1 MKKVI
6 LKIKKRFF
14 KSKSPSKIFM
24 RTNIDAYI
32 DAFKE
37 QKGDSKKMTTNMEL
51 LAHRVEQ
58 WAKERGLDNPDNS
71 TVQALK
77 LFEEAGELA
86 QAHLKEREQDGKD
99 AVGDILVVLTIYC
112 QQKGWSIAECFE
124 LAYNEIKNRKGKTV
138 NGSFVKSEDLR
149 WTTSKD

>member
-24 RTNIDAYI
+24 RTNIDAYTN
-32 DAFKE
+32 AFKE
-37 QKGDSKKMTTNMEL
+37 QKEDSEKMTTNMEL
-51 LAHRVEQ
+51 LVHRVEQ

-71 TVQALK
+71 TAQALK

-124 LAYNEIKNRKGKTV
+124 LAYNEIKNRKGKMV

-149 WTTSKD
+149 

>member
-58 WAKERGLDNPDNS
+58 WAKERGLDNPNNS
-71 TVQALK
+71 TAQALK

-86 QAHLKEREQDGKD
+86 QAHLKNRENEGMD

-112 QQKGWSIAECFE
+112 QQKGWSISECFQM
-124 LAYNEIKNRKGKTV
+124 AWDEIKNRKGKMV
-138 NGSFVKSEDLR
+138 NGSYVKEQDLR
-149 WTTSKD
+149 GGVDGL

>member
-71 TVQALK
+71 TAQALK

-86 QAHLKEREQDGKD
+86 QSHLKEREQDGKD

-124 LAYNEIKNRKGKTV
+124 LAYNEIKNRKGKMV
-138 NGSFVKSEDLR
+138 NGSFVKEGDL
-149 WTTSKD
+149 K

>member
-14 KSKSPSKIFM
+14 KSKSPSTIFKS
-24 RTNIDAYI
+24 TNIDAYI

-37 QKGDSKKMTTNMEL
+37 QKGDSKKMTINMEL
-51 LAHRVEQ
+51 LAHRVEK
-58 WAKERGLDNPDNS
+58 WAKERGLDHPNNS
-71 TVQALK
+71 TAQALK

-99 AVGDILVVLTIYC
+99 AVGNILVVLTIYC
-112 QQKGWSIAECFE
+112 QQKGWSIAECFQ
-124 LAYNEIKNRKGKTV
+124 LAYDEIKNRKGKMV
-138 NGSFVKSEDLR
+138 NGSFVKEGDL
-149 WTTSKD
+149 K

>member
-71 TVQALK
+71 TAQALK

-124 LAYNEIKNRKGKTV
+124 LAYNEIKNRKGKMV

-149 WTTSKD
+149 

>member
-71 TVQALK
+71 TAQALK

-86 QAHLKEREQDGKD
+86 QAHLKEREADGKD

-124 LAYNEIKNRKGKTV
+124 LAYNEIKNRKGKMV
-138 NGSFVKSEDLR
+138 NGSFVKEEDL
-149 WTTSKD
+149 

>member
-6 LKIKKRFF
+6 PKIKKRFF

-58 WAKERGLDNPDNS
+58 WAKERGLDNPNNS
-71 TVQALK
+71 TAQALK

-112 QQKGWSIAECFE
+112 QQKGWSVAECFE
-124 LAYNEIKNRKGKTV
+124 LAYNEIKNRKGKMV
-138 NGSFVKSEDLR
+138 NGSFVKSEDL
-149 WTTSKD
+149 K

>member
-6 LKIKKRFF
+6 LKKRFF
-14 KSKSPSKIFM
+14 KPKSPSKFFM
-24 RTNIDAYI
+24 RQNIDDYF

-37 QKGDSKKMTTNMEL
+37 QKGDSEKMTTNMEL

-58 WAKERGLDNPDNS
+58 WAKERGLDNPNNS
-71 TVQALK
+71 TAQALK

-86 QAHLKEREQDGKD
+86 QAHLKERDQDGKD

-124 LAYNEIKNRKGKTV
+124 LAYNEIKNRKGKMV

-149 WTTSKD
+149 

>member
-1 MKKVI
+1 
-6 LKIKKRFF
+6 
-14 KSKSPSKIFM
+14 
-24 RTNIDAYI
+24 
-32 DAFKE
+32 
-37 QKGDSKKMTTNMEL
+37 MTTNIEL

-71 TVQALK
+71 TAQALK

-86 QAHLKEREQDGKD
+86 QAHLKEHEADGKD

-124 LAYNEIKNRKGKTV
+124 LAYNEIKNRKGKMV
-138 NGSFVKSEDLR
+138 NGSFVKSEDL
-149 WTTSKD
+149 KDELRTKIK

>member
-14 KSKSPSKIFM
+14 KSKSLSKIFM
-24 RTNIDAYI
+24 RTNIDAYTN
-32 DAFKE
+32 AFKE
-37 QKGDSKKMTTNMEL
+37 QKEDSEKMTTNMEL
-51 LAHRVEQ
+51 LVHRVEQ
-58 WAKERGLDNPDNS
+58 WAKERGLDNPNNS
-71 TVQALK
+71 TAQALK

-86 QAHLKEREQDGKD
+86 QAHLKEREADGKD

-124 LAYNEIKNRKGKTV
+124 LAYNEIKNRKGKMV

-149 WTTSKD
+149 

>member
-1 MKKVI
+1 
-6 LKIKKRFF
+6 
-14 KSKSPSKIFM
+14 
-24 RTNIDAYI
+24 
-32 DAFKE
+32 
-37 QKGDSKKMTTNMEL
+37 MTTNMEL

-58 WAKERGLDNPDNS
+58 WAKERGLNNPDNS
-71 TVQALK
+71 TAQALK

-124 LAYNEIKNRKGKTV
+124 LAYQEIKDRKGLWID
-138 NGSFVKSEDLR
+138 GSFVKLEDLPDELR
-149 WTTSKD
+149 AKIK

>member
-24 RTNIDAYI
+24 RTNIDAYM

-37 QKGDSKKMTTNMEL
+37 QKGDSEKMTTNMEL

-71 TVQALK
+71 TAQALK

-86 QAHLKEREQDGKD
+86 QAHLKEREADGKD

-124 LAYNEIKNRKGKTV
+124 LAYNEIKNRKGKMV
-138 NGSFVKSEDLR
+138 NGSFVKEGDL
-149 WTTSKD
+149 S

>member
-1 MKKVI
+1 MKEVI

-14 KSKSPSKIFM
+14 ESKSPSKIFM
-24 RTNIDAYI
+24 RTNIDAYMN
-32 DAFKE
+32 AFKE
-37 QKGDSKKMTTNMEL
+37 QKGDSEKMTTNMEL

-58 WAKERGLDNPDNS
+58 WAKERGLNNPDNS
-71 TVQALK
+71 TAQALK

-124 LAYNEIKNRKGKTV
+124 LAYNEIKNRKGKMV

-149 WTTSKD
+149 

>member
-1 MKKVI
+1 MKEVI

-58 WAKERGLDNPDNS
+58 WAKERGLDNPNNS
-71 TVQALK
+71 TAQALK

-124 LAYNEIKNRKGKTV
+124 LAYNEIKNRKGKMV
-138 NGSFVKSEDLR
+138 NGSFVKEGDLL
-149 WTTSKD
+149 